1 MWMCSTWPESR
12 GAPVANSMVDYQ
24 ARLRPVIR
32 ALEQNPELCLSEAAS
47 LASLSSYHFHR
58 IFTAVTG
65 ETPAEMQRRLRLER
79 AARSLCYSRDP
90 VTEIAFSAGF
100 SSSQAFAKAFRKQFA
115 MTPGALRQ
123 QPSLLQLSKNGHA
136 APCEAGYAESRS
148 HERRQPMKTE
158 QMAPL
163 TLAYIRVT
171 GPYGT
176 GYEPVCD
183 QLYQWSAEQGQ
194 TEGEWIFIY
203 HDNPEI
209 TAPQQ
214 CRTDICV
221 TVAAGTKGSGN
232 VEIQQ
237 LAGGRYGQSRFTV
250 TDPAQYP
257 ALWQQHIGEVVAAG
271 FEFDDRPC
279 FELYHSFDPVTK
291 VADVSFCSSLKG

>member
-1 MWMCSTWPESR
+1 
-12 GAPVANSMVDYQ
+12 MVDYQ

-47 LASLSSYHFHR
+47 LAALSSYHFHR
-58 IFTAVTG
+58 VFTAVTG
-65 ETPAEMQRRLRLER
+65 ETPAEMQRRLRMER
-79 AARSLCYSRDP
+79 AARSLRYSRDP
-90 VTEIAFSAGF
+90 VTEIALSAGF
-100 SSSQAFAKAFRKQFA
+100 ASSQAFAKAFRKQFA
-115 MTPGALRQ
+115 MAPGMLRR

-136 APCEAGYAESRS
+136 AARGAGYAESRS

-158 QMAPL
+158 QMAPR

-183 QLYQWSAEQGQ
+183 QLYQWSAEQGLA
-194 TEGEWIFIY
+194 EAEWIFIY

-221 TVAAGTKGSGN
+221 TVPAGTKGSGS
-232 VEIQQ
+232 VEIQS
-237 LAGGRYGQSRFTV
+237 LAGGRYALTRTTV
-250 TDPAQYP
+250 TDQAQYP
-257 ALWQQHIGEVVAAG
+257 LLWQQHIGDIVAAG
-271 FEFDDRPC
+271 HELDDRPC
-279 FELYHSFDPVTK
+279 FELYHSYDPVTK